1 MAKPRKRTPQPSPSL
16 PGHGDHSR
24 HAARRLTL
32 AGVGIA
38 VVFAGGWLLRRGPEK
53 TSRLASDTPART
65 PLPEDERTV
74 FAQYGG
80 SASCR
85 ECHQE
90 AFDLWEK
97 SNHALAERPVD
108 SERDRPAFDPPRSFR
123 HGTQISQV
131 RWADGAA
138 EVTSVGLSG
147 QPETHPVAR
156 VIGHDPL

>member
-90 AFDLWEK
+90 AFDLQGVIK
-97 SNHALAERPVD
+97 G
-108 SERDRPAFDPPRSFR
+108 SEMTNGMIVAAGSKDY
-123 HGTQISQV
+123 TESQ
-131 RWADGAA
+131 
-138 EVTSVGLSG
+138 
-147 QPETHPVAR
+147 P
-156 VIGHDPL
+156 